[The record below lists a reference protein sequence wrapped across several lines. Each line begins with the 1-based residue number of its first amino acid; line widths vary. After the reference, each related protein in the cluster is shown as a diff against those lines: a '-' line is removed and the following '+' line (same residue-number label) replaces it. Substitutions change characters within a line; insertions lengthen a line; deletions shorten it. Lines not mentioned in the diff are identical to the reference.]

1 MIALSE
7 EKAYWTHEIASIL
20 NVSDSTLRKWC
31 MALEKEGY
39 VFTKGENNS
48 RAFLVRDKQALL
60 YFKQLVKVEGRTIK
74 KASEQVFNEFLSSE
88 RTTPIRAENEG
99 VRESFDSE
107 LKKLNDRMDK
117 QEEFNQKLLDRI
129 DQRDQNLMAVLR
141 EVQETKKELVETKNK
156 KKWWQFWK

>member
-1 MIALSE
+1 MSE

-74 KASEQVFNEFLSSE
+74 MASVQVFNEFLSNE
-88 RTTPIRAENEG
+88 RTTPVRTEYEG
-99 VRESFDSE
+99 VRGAFDSE

-129 DQRDQNLMAVLR
+129 DQRDSNLMAVLR
-141 EVQETKKELVETKNK
+141 EVQEHKKELAMTKK